1 MSSWFR
7 VQIPRLIQFPVT
19 WVASVEVVWWVV
31 QILLTFEE
39 IESHGH
45 AQMQA
50 SSISVWGTFF
60 FSANSH
66 FRVISLAF
74 SQPPTHPPV
83 WKAFIPQHGLGGVG
97 WGCCLKAHPSFSKP
111 YFFSIFR
118 NGTQEWF
125 LRGRLDPPEVT
136 VKPPNLQSFRI
147 SHLT

>member
-1 MSSWFR
+1 MGMRRCRHHPS
-7 VQIPRLIQFPVT
+7 QFE
-19 WVASVEVVWWVV
+19 AR
-31 QILLTFEE
+31 
-39 IESHGH
+39 
-45 AQMQA
+45 
-50 SSISVWGTFF
+50 FF
-60 FSANSH
+60 FLSKL
-66 FRVISLAF
+66 SLQGDFSSF

-83 WKAFIPQHGLGGVG
+83 WKAFLPQHGLGGVG

-136 VKPPNLQSFRI
+136 IKPPNLQSCRT